1 MSALKTVVFSADIE
15 PGSKHL
21 DAAKIRWFQRRLKA
35 WARQNFRDFPWRRTC
50 DPYAILVAELLLQ
63 KTAAATVAPIY
74 QEFVDRYP
82 TLSDL
87 AAAPAAEVAS
97 LLQPLGLFF
106 RAQKLRESVLV
117 ILEHYQGNVPRTE
130 AQLLELPGVGK
141 YIARSVCANAFGQ
154 PKAVLDTNVARI
166 LQRFFGIDGGKVKS
180 REAKLSRRESP
191 ELWKAAERVAPKQ
204 QVGPWNLGLLDFGA
218 AVCTAKNPRC
228 SECPLQRQC
237 EYNISSEINSRLIAE
252 LS

>member
-1 MSALKTVVFSADIE
+1 MPALNAVVFDSDVE

-21 DAAKIRWFQRRLKA
+21 NPGKVRWFRRLKA
-35 WARQNFRDFPWRRTC
+35 WAEQNFRDFPWRRTC
-50 DPYAILVAELLLQ
+50 DPYAILVAEFLLQ
-63 KTAAATVAPIY
+63 KTTAATVAPIY

-117 ILEHYQGNVPRTE
+117 ILENYQGNVPRTE

-191 ELWKAAERVAPKQ
+191 ELWSAAERVAPKQ
-204 QVGPWNLGLLDFGA
+204 LVGPWNLGMLDFGA

-228 SECPLQRQC
+228 GECPLQQQC
-237 EYNISSEINSRLIAE
+237 QYKISSEINSRLIAE
-252 LS
+252 LN

>member
-1 MSALKTVVFSADIE
+1 MPALNTVVFSSDIE

-63 KTAAATVAPIY
+63 KTTAATVAPIY

-106 RAQKLRESVLV
+106 RAQKLRELVLV

-180 REAKLSRRESP
+180 RSP
-191 ELWKAAERVAPKQ
+191 ELWEAAERVAPKQ

-228 SECPLQRQC
+228 GECPLQQQC
-237 EYNISSEINSRLIAE
+237 EYKISSEINSRLIAE
-252 LS
+252 IS

>member
-1 MSALKTVVFSADIE
+1 MTNQMSGLNTVVFEADFE
-15 PGSKHL
+15 SGSKHL
-21 DAAKIRWFQRRLKA
+21 DVAKIRWFQRRLKA
-35 WARQNFRDFPWRRTC
+35 WAGQNYRDFPWRRTC

-74 QEFVDRYP
+74 QEFLDRYP
-82 TLSDL
+82 TLADL
-87 AAAPAAEVAS
+87 AAAPAGEVAG

-106 RAQKLRESVLV
+106 RADKLRESVRV
-117 ILEHYQGNVPRTE
+117 ILENYQGNVPPSE
-130 AQLLELPGVGK
+130 AQLLQLPGVGK
-141 YIARSVCANAFGQ
+141 YIARSICANAFGQ

-180 REAKLSRRESP
+180 RSP
-191 ELWKAAERVAPKQ
+191 ELWFAAETVAPKQ

-228 SECPLQRQC
+228 GECPLQQQC
-237 EYNISSEINSRLIAE
+237 DYKISSQVNNELISQ
-252 LS
+252 LN

>member
-1 MSALKTVVFSADIE
+1 M
-15 PGSKHL
+15 
-21 DAAKIRWFQRRLKA
+21 
-35 WARQNFRDFPWRRTC
+35 
-50 DPYAILVAELLLQ
+50 AELLLQ
-63 KTAAATVAPIY
+63 KTTAATVAPIY

-87 AAAPAAEVAS
+87 AAVPAAEVAS

-141 YIARSVCANAFGQ
+141 YIARVCANAFGQ

-180 REAKLSRRESP
+180 REAKLSRS
-191 ELWKAAERVAPKQ
+191 
-204 QVGPWNLGLLDFGA
+204 
-218 AVCTAKNPRC
+218 
-228 SECPLQRQC
+228 
-237 EYNISSEINSRLIAE
+237 
-252 LS
+252 

>member
-1 MSALKTVVFSADIE
+1 MSGLNAVVFSADVALK
-15 PGSKHL
+15 SKHL
-21 DAAKIRWFQRRLKA
+21 DAVKIGWFQRRLQA
-35 WARQNFRDFPWRRTC
+35 WAGQNCRDFPWRRTC

-74 QEFVDRYP
+74 QEFISRYP
-82 TLSDL
+82 PLSDL

-117 ILEHYQGNVPRTE
+117 ILENYQGNVPRTE
-130 AQLLELPGVGK
+130 AQLLQLPGVGK
-141 YIARSVCANAFGQ
+141 YIARSICANAFGQ

-180 REAKLSRRESP
+180 RSP
-191 ELWKAAERVAPKQ
+191 ELWSAADRVAPKQ

-218 AVCTAKNPRC
+218 AVCTARNPRC
-228 SECPLQRQC
+228 AECPLQQQC
-237 EYNISSEINSRLIAE
+237 EYKISSEINSRLAAK
-252 LS
+252 LN

>member
-1 MSALKTVVFSADIE
+1 MSGLNAVVFDADVA
-15 PGSKHL
+15 PGLKHL

-35 WARQNFRDFPWRRTC
+35 WAGPNCRDFPWRRTC

-74 QEFVDRYP
+74 QEFISRYP

-87 AAAPAAEVAS
+87 AIAPAAEVAS

-117 ILEHYQGNVPRTE
+117 ILENYQGNVPRTE

-141 YIARSVCANAFGQ
+141 YIARSICANAFGQ

-180 REAKLSRRESP
+180 RSP
-191 ELWKAAERVAPKQ
+191 ELWSAADRVAPKQ

-218 AVCTAKNPRC
+218 TVCSARNPRC
-228 SECPLQRQC
+228 AECPLQQQC
-237 EYNISSEINSRLIAE
+237 EYKISSEINSRLAAK
-252 LS
+252 LN

>member
-1 MSALKTVVFSADIE
+1 MPGLNAVVFSADVAPE
-15 PGSKHL
+15 SKDL
-21 DAAKIRWFQRRLKA
+21 DAAKIRWFQRRLKV
-35 WARQNFRDFPWRRTC
+35 WAGQNCRDFPWRRTC

-74 QEFVDRYP
+74 QKFLGRYP

-106 RAQKLRESVLV
+106 RAQKLRESVQV
-117 ILEHYQGNVPRTE
+117 ILENYGGEVPRTE
-130 AQLLELPGVGK
+130 AQLLQLPGVGK
-141 YIARSVCANAFGQ
+141 YIARSICANAFGQ

-166 LQRFFGIDGGKVKS
+166 LQRFLGIDGGKVKS

-191 ELWKAAERVAPKQ
+191 ELWSAADRVAPKQ

-218 AVCTAKNPRC
+218 AVCTARNPRC
-228 SECPLQRQC
+228 AECPLQQQC
-237 EYNISSEINSRLIAE
+237 EYKISSEINSRLAE
-252 LS
+252 KLN

>member
-1 MSALKTVVFSADIE
+1 MPGLNAVVFSSDVA

-21 DAAKIRWFQRRLKA
+21 EAAKIRWFQRRLKA
-35 WARQNFRDFPWRRTC
+35 WAEPNCRDFPWRRTC
-50 DPYAILVAELLLQ
+50 DPYAILVAEFLLQ

-106 RAQKLRESVLV
+106 RAQKLRESVLA
-117 ILEHYQGNVPRTE
+117 ILENHQGNVPRTE

-180 REAKLSRRESP
+180 RSP
-191 ELWKAAERVAPKQ
+191 ELWSAADRVAPKQ

-218 AVCTAKNPRC
+218 AVCTAKPPAAASVRC
-228 SECPLQRQC
+228 K
-237 EYNISSEINSRLIAE
+237 SSASTKLAAKSILG
-252 LS
+252 

>member
-1 MSALKTVVFSADIE
+1 MPALNAVVLSDDRE
-15 PGSKHL
+15 PGSKHW
-21 DAAKIRWFQRRLKA
+21 DAAQIRWFRSRLKA
-35 WARQNFRDFPWRRTC
+35 WAKRNCRDFPWRRTC

-63 KTAAATVAPIY
+63 KTAAATVAPVY

-82 TLSDL
+82 TLADL
-87 AAAPAAEVAS
+87 AAAPAGEVAS

-106 RAQKLRESVLV
+106 RAQKLRESVQV
-117 ILEHYQGNVPRTE
+117 ILENYGGEIPCTE
-130 AQLLELPGVGK
+130 AELLELPGVGK

-180 REAKLSRRESP
+180 RSP
-191 ELWKAAERVAPKQ
+191 ELWSAADRVAPKQ
-204 QVGPWNLGLLDFGA
+204 EVGPWNLGLLDFGA
-218 AVCTAKNPRC
+218 AVCTARNPRC
-228 SECPLQRQC
+228 GECPLQQQC
-237 EYNISSEINSRLIAE
+237 EYKISSEINSRLIAE